1 MLFQRCENTHIVIV
15 CVCYFWFAID
25 VFYSLWQGCDS
36 LNHNSTFEKKTWF
49 FNEKEKK
56 PTKYKLF
63 NKYNAIYKE
72 ITQSTPKD
80 RSEKHVSNI

>member
-1 MLFQRCENTHIVIV
+1 MRKHTHIVIV

-36 LNHNSTFEKKTWF
+36 LNHNSTFEKKNLIF
-49 FNEKEKK
+49 QRKRKK
-56 PTKYKLF
+56 TYQIQIIQQIQCYLQRNNTKK
-63 NKYNAIYKE
+63 
-72 ITQSTPKD
+72 TPKD